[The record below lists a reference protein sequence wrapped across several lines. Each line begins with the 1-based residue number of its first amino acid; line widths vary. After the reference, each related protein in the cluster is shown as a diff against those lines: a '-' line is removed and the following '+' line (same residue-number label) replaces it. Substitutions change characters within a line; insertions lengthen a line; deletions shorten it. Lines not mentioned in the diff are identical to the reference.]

1 MRTLI
6 RNIRT
11 GEYLQSFGTWTSS
24 LELALDFGS
33 MEQGFEVIRRRGLR
47 DMEFVVSDAPGVVST
62 VPAAKIGYEYHLAE
76 PPAAPRSRK
85 NLRGLRPKPL
95 GAVQG

>member
-11 GEYLQSFGTWTSS
+11 GEYLQSFETWSS
-24 LELALDFGS
+24 SPELALDFGS
-33 MEQGFEVIRRRGLR
+33 VEQAFEVIRRRGLR
-47 DMEFVVSDAPGVVST
+47 DMEFVVSDALGVVSS

-76 PPAAPRSRK
+76 PPPASRSRK
-85 NLRGLRPKPL
+85 KLRGRCAKALA
-95 GAVQG
+95 AVHG